1 MILNSDR
8 LRHDEFGEAYSR
20 VPDNE
25 RSALAEV
32 TLDILSTLSEI
43 ENFHLANNYSGR
55 QLY

>member
-20 VPDNE
+20 VPENE

-32 TLDILSTLSEI
+32 TLDMVHSFTNRKLSFSK
-43 ENFHLANNYSGR
+43 
-55 QLY
+55 

>member
-20 VPDNE
+20 VPENE

-32 TLDILSTLSEI
+32 TLDMSTLSEI